1 MILAEEYTEEY
12 THIRVRTRTRD
23 KLKELS
29 EKDESLDSTINRLIE
44 FYENN
49 KTGSRDDKWIV
60 KIPQERFEDVLIAI
74 EETRTPTKW
83 RETIKYFI
91 LFTLAGMGLGTF
103 LALLR

>member
-1 MILAEEYTEEY
+1 MSVEEYEEGY
-12 THIRVRTRTRD
+12 THVRVRVGTRD

-29 EKDESLDSTINRLIE
+29 EKGESLDTTINRLIE

-49 KTGSRDDKWIV
+49 RSRGDESKIV
-60 KIPQERFEDVLIAI
+60 RIPPERYEDILIAI

-91 LFTLAGMGLGTF
+91 VFTLAGMGLGIF
-103 LALLR
+103 LALHF